1 MIINENLTVEN
12 KALTLHLSSTQLIKS
27 LLEDLPRMFGNN
39 KIGHCALGAALLVA
53 EKLLVS

>member
-1 MIINENLTVEN
+1 MYN
-12 KALTLHLSSTQLIKS
+12 KYYYKLYIHALTLHLSSTQLIKS